1 MALSIIKALKDVAQA
16 FKALPKYTPVHV
28 QKTITSSTNM
38 VSTGYS
44 QKIPA
49 NSYVCMTATAVWSN
63 CRPVAIQIGWDRS
76 DSNAYAE
83 GYTEFQN
90 ASATISFYTDRE
102 CNVNVNAKYTSAASN
117 RIIVNGYFLTFG
129 GGYSPAWRWSPC

>member
-49 NSYVCMTATAVWSN
+49 NSYVCMTATAVW
-63 CRPVAIQIGWDRS
+63 
-76 DSNAYAE
+76 
-83 GYTEFQN
+83 
-90 ASATISFYTDRE
+90 
-102 CNVNVNAKYTSAASN
+102 
-117 RIIVNGYFLTFG
+117 IIVNGFFLTFG